1 MILQGGYRKSLTP
14 VWPAPICRLLC
25 ANIPFAAGKTNPD
38 EEQMGSTPYGNAN
51 PAALTGTALPQD
63 IKICRAGTC
72 RVRVDGRA

>member
-1 MILQGGYRKSLTP
+1 VAGAYL
-14 VWPAPICRLLC
+14 PITVCEYSIRRRQ
-25 ANIPFAAGKTNPD
+25 TNPD